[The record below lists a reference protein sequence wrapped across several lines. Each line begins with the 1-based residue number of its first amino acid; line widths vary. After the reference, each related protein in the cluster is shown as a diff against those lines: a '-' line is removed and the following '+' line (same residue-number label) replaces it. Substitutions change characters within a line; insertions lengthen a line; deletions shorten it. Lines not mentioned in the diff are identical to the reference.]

1 MATYAIGDIQGC
13 FDELQRLLV
22 AIGFKRKSDRLW
34 FVGDLVNRGPQS
46 LETLRF
52 VKDLGDT
59 AVTVLGN
66 HDLHLLMLAA
76 GFAKPH
82 NDDTLGA
89 ILGAPDCDS
98 LLDWLR
104 CLPLLH
110 FQGKHLL
117 VHAGLL
123 PQWSVAQ
130 AQSAASEVE
139 QALRGPAY
147 RNFLSKLYGS
157 KPDHWSDDL
166 KGNDRLRVIV
176 NAMTRLRFCSPKGVM
191 EFQTKGETSKAPR
204 GYLPWFEA
212 PGRRSAGATIICGH
226 WSAVGIIVANL
237 LRFTWKIVGCFR
249 WSAGY
254 RHAQCACN
262 SRLRGTRQAA
272 PILSGG
278 FDEGQKIE
286 FRHDARRLRYF
297 P

>member
-226 WSAVGIIVANL
+226 WSAVGIKLAPDLIML
-237 LRFTWKIVGCFR
+237 DSGCV
-249 WSAGY
+249 WGGKLTAI
-254 RHAQCACN
+254 
-262 SRLRGTRQAA
+262 RLE
-272 PILSGG
+272 
-278 FDEGQKIE
+278 D
-286 FRHDARRLRYF
+286 RRLFQVECRV
-297 P
+297 PARPMRLQ